1 MIKVSVIM
9 SVFNC
14 EKFLSSS
21 IESILQQSFSD
32 FEFIIFDDAST
43 DSSRNII
50 ESFASEDPRIKT
62 IFNIENQGLTKNLN
76 KGIGMSKAVYIARMD
91 ADDIALPNRLDKQ
104 IKYLEKNTH
113 IDILGSSAIDI
124 DEKGNHLQKRQAPE
138 SHSEIIKLLPK
149 ANPMIHSTIVFKRK
163 RLKKIDFYNES
174 YRTTQDYEMW
184 FRAAGNGM
192 IFCNLSEILLF
203 YRMDNN
209 YHRRK
214 SIRYRLYDCKLRLES
229 FKYLGIPR
237 YKYYYALIPI
247 ILGLLPEK
255 VYDSVKKLDPR
266 VKTIG

>member
-1 MIKVSVIM
+1 MKKVSVIM

-14 EKFLSSS
+14 EKFLTTA
-21 IESILQQSFSD
+21 IESILQQSFAD

-43 DSSRNII
+43 DGSGKII
-50 ESFASEDPRIKT
+50 KSYAEADDRVIA
-62 IFNIENQGLTKNLN
+62 IFNTENQGLTKNLN
-76 KGIGMSKAVYIARMD
+76 KGIAMSKAVYIARMD
-91 ADDIALPNRLDKQ
+91 ADDIALPNRLSRQ
-104 IKYLEKNTH
+104 VEYLDKNTH
-113 IDILGSSAIDI
+113 IDIVGSSAIDI
-124 DEKGNHLQKRQAPE
+124 DENGNQLQKRQAPE
-138 SHSEIIKLLPK
+138 SHQEIIKLLPK
-149 ANPMIHSTIVFKRK
+149 ANPMIHSTVVFRRK
-163 RLKKIDFYNES
+163 SLEKIEFYNES

-192 IFCNLSEILLF
+192 IFCNLSEILLL

-229 FKYLGIPR
+229 FKYLGIPK

-266 VKTIG
+266 VKSIG